1 MSRLES
7 FRRRLTAQI
16 DGLNWALAQTSSVP
30 GDVIELGLGNGR
42 SYDHLRKGT
51 DKRIWVVDRVL
62 QCHPSC
68 VPPEADFLQGDADTA
83 LQTLGGKGI
92 KAALVHSDLGN
103 GDDDRS
109 VRLGARLSPLIA
121 AVLAPGGLAVSQ
133 EPLVGL
139 TRVEG
144 PATVIGDRYFFYRMD
159 GESG

>member
-16 DGLNWALAQTSSVP
+16 DGLNWALAEVADVP

-42 SYDHLRKGT
+42 TYDHMREGT

-68 VPPEADFLQGDADTA
+68 VPPEDDFLQGDADAMLAELATR
-83 LQTLGGKGI
+83 GV

-103 GDDDRS
+103 GNDDRS
-109 VRLGARLSPLIA
+109 LRLGAILSPLIRD
-121 AVLAPGGLAVSQ
+121 VLAPGGLAVSQ

-139 TRVEG
+139 DRVPG
-144 PATVIGDRYFFYRMD
+144 PETEIGDRYYFYRLR
-159 GESG
+159 